1 MRDRFRPVDLA
12 RDVAISAASV
22 RLYEREGFL
31 PPVERSASGH
41 RLYRTRHLHALRVSR
56 TLMKG
61 YGWQY
66 ARRVMREV
74 HRGDIPA
81 VMALV
86 DAKHAGIDRGR
97 SEVEAA
103 IRALRLL
110 SERLAKPPGPGE
122 LAGHL
127 SFVRV
132 GEAAR
137 LAGVRPSAVR
147 FWEQE
152 GLLHPRRDARSGYR
166 LYDRDDVER
175 LRIIIVLRDAGYR
188 FDDMRLVLAELGGG
202 NPAAALVRAQ
212 RRADELER
220 VSLACMEATA
230 ALWGYLAR
238 YAIDEQPP
246 LPRTDA
252 HA

>member
-1 MRDRFRPVDLA
+1 MRERYRAIDLA

-41 RLYRTRHLHALRVSR
+41 RLYRERHLHALRVSR
-56 TLMKG
+56 ALMKG
-61 YGWQY
+61 YGWEY
-66 ARRVMREV
+66 ARKVMRAV
-74 HRGDIPA
+74 HQGDMLA

-103 IRALRLL
+103 TRALRLL

-122 LAGHL
+122 LAGHP

-137 LAGVRPSAVR
+137 LVGVRPSSVR

-152 GLLHPRRDARSGYR
+152 GLLHPRRDPGSKYR
-166 LYDRDDVER
+166 LYDQDHIRQ
-175 LRIIIVLRDAGYR
+175 LRIIIVLRNAGYR
-188 FDDMRLVLAELGGG
+188 FDDIRQVLDDLGDG
-202 NPAAALVRAQ
+202 NPTAAFFRAQ
-212 RRADELER
+212 RRAAELER

-230 ALWGYLAR
+230 TLWGYLAQ
-238 YAIDEQPP
+238 YVIPDES
-246 LPRTDA
+246 
-252 HA
+252 

>member
-1 MRDRFRPVDLA
+1 MRERYRAIDLA

-41 RLYRTRHLHALRVSR
+41 RLYRERHLHALRVSR
-56 TLMKG
+56 ALMKG
-61 YGWQY
+61 YGWEY
-66 ARRVMREV
+66 ARKVMRAV
-74 HRGDIPA
+74 HQGDMLA

-103 IRALRLL
+103 TRALRLL

-122 LAGHL
+122 LAGHP

-137 LAGVRPSAVR
+137 LVGVRPSAVR

-152 GLLHPRRDARSGYR
+152 GLLRPRRDARSGYR
-166 LYDRDDVER
+166 LYNENDIRQ

-188 FDDMRLVLAELGGG
+188 FGDMRQVLDELGGG
-202 NPAAALVRAQ
+202 NPAAALVRAR
-212 RRADELER
+212 RRADEIEQM
-220 VSLACMEATA
+220 SLACMEATA
-230 ALWGYLAR
+230 ALWSYLDR
-238 YAIDEQPP
+238 YAIADDSRNPSD
-246 LPRTDA
+246 RS
-252 HA
+252 